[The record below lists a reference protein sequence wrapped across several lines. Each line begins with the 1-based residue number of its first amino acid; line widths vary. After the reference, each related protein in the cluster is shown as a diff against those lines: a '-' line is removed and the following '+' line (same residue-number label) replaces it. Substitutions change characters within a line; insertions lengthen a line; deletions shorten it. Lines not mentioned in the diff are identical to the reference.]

1 MRRLRFTDR
10 KAFLGGFG
18 LGSLFACVGAYYG
31 DPRLGRRRRALAG
44 DRVAHFARV
53 GGKEIGRSER
63 YVANHAR
70 GLFAYFRAKLRRES
84 VPDEVVEQRVR
95 AALGRVSRH
104 VAALDVAVEN
114 GSVTLCGPIL
124 DHEHRQVLRTVRR
137 VRGVRLV
144 DDYLDRHLHP
154 DIPALGAGG
163 REARRSS
170 VRRLSCAQIMKTNPR
185 TAREDDSVRDIAELM
200 AEANI
205 GFLPVCDAQRRVVGT
220 LTDRDIVV
228 RAVAS
233 GWAPD
238 AAQVGQIMSPNVVA
252 CRPDDDLLLA
262 EQFMERYQ
270 VSRVVIT
277 DEQGVLKGVISLSDI
292 AENEPSGRAARTLR
306 GVAAREAPRPA
317 H

>member
-1 MRRLRFTDR
+1 MRRLRLTDT

-18 LGSLFACVGAYYG
+18 LGSVLACLGGYYA
-31 DPRLGRRRRALAG
+31 DPRVGRRRRALAG
-44 DRVAHFARV
+44 DRAAHFVRI

-63 YVANHAR
+63 YLANHAR
-70 GLFAYFRAKLRRES
+70 GLLAFFRAKLRHES
-84 VPDEVVEQRVR
+84 VGDEVVEQRVR
-95 AALGRVSRH
+95 TALGRVSRH
-104 VAALDVAVEN
+104 VAALDVVVEN
-114 GSVTLCGPIL
+114 GSVTLCGPVL
-124 DHEHRQVLRTVRR
+124 EHEHRRVIRTARR

-154 DIPALGAGG
+154 DIPGLRDGG
-163 REARRSS
+163 REASRTS
-170 VRRLSCAQIMKTNPR
+170 VRRLSCAQVMKTKPR
-185 TAREDDSVRDIAELM
+185 TAREDDTVRDVAEMM

-205 GFLPVCDAQRRVVGT
+205 GFLPVCDAEDKVVGT

-228 RAVAS
+228 RAVACGS
-233 GWAPD
+233 SPD
-238 AAQVGQIMSPNVVA
+238 VARVGQIMSLNVVV

-262 EQFMERYQ
+262 EQFMQQYQ

-306 GVAAREAPRPA
+306 GVAAREAPRPS